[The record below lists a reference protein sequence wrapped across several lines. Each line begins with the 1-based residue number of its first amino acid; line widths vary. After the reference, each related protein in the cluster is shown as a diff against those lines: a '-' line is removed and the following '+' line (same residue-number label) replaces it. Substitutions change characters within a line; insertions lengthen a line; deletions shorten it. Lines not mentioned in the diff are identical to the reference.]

1 MIRKIGNTQLKRLDK
16 MGKTKE
22 MMEFYE
28 YSDEYINE
36 QIHLKLNVDAHHY
49 IDLYEQD
56 IQDGSKDLDYED
68 KN

>member
-1 MIRKIGNTQLKRLDK
+1 

-36 QIHLKLNVDAHHY
+36 QIHLKLNVDAQHY

-56 IQDGSKDLDYED
+56 IQEGSKDLDYED

>member
-1 MIRKIGNTQLKRLDK
+1 

-36 QIHLKLNVDAHHY
+36 QIHLKLNVDTQHY

-56 IQDGSKDLDYED
+56 IQEELKSLNYED

>member
-1 MIRKIGNTQLKRLDK
+1 

-28 YSDEYINE
+28 YSDEYISE
-36 QIHLKLNVDAHHY
+36 QIHLKLSVDAQHY

-56 IQDGSKDLDYED
+56 IQEELKSLNYED

>member
-1 MIRKIGNTQLKRLDK
+1 MIHKIGNTQLKRLDK

-36 QIHLKLNVDAHHY
+36 QIHLKLNVDAQHY

-56 IQDGSKDLDYED
+56 IQEELKSLNYED